1 LSGATCVKVPT
12 PSPGAISPSVVGE
25 MAARGRSMIWL
36 GHDTER
42 GYRNVFRLGRT
53 GTSAPAGFSPMQHG
67 GTCEGSGIMTLERRH
82 ARWGLEAG
90 DMPDDLSLTGPHTVP
105 TRFWHRLDDGRVQCD
120 VCPRACRLHEG
131 QRGLCFVRG
140 PRRRP
145 GGAHLQ
151 RPVQRVLRGTRG
163 PPLRYRP
170 CGPSLLPMLLSD
182 VRKLPIELVRQRRGQ
197 RSRSWAV
204 TFMAV
209 RDRLCLARRARRR
222 CSSS

>member
-1 LSGATCVKVPT
+1 MGRAGASNGSEVPRVPGPSLSGATCVKVPT

-105 TRFWHRLDDGRVQCD
+105 TRFGIGSMTGGCSVMY
-120 VCPRACRLHEG
+120 
-131 QRGLCFVRG
+131 VRG
-140 PRRRP
+140 PAGCMRASEGSALSGARAGGQVVLTSNGRSSGFCVEHVARRC
-145 GGAHLQ
+145 
-151 RPVQRVLRGTRG
+151 GTGRAV
-163 PPLRYRP
+163 RHSCR
-170 CGPSLLPMLLSD
+170 CSCPMFAS
-182 VRKLPIELVRQRRGQ
+182 
-197 RSRSWAV
+197 SRSN
-204 TFMAV
+204 
-209 RDRLCLARRARRR
+209 
-222 CSSS
+222 SSVNVAASDPGPGR